1 MNNFYI
7 LNEVGHILF
16 SQNYKGEPLDKSV
29 IIGFSSS
36 LPNLCLSLLNDNVQQ
51 VNCNNSKLIFSFSN
65 KYIFLAHIEKI
76 VSSYVVSTVLIELV
90 YVLSLILGPS
100 EIWNENT
107 TFEGCQD
114 IIDLFCVHGLT
125 DPNILL
131 GSINQLPVSKE
142 GRLRLDKLFVY
153 LESVQSICSNACMLI
168 LDNAVVYSRFELEPT
183 RHVSFISFL
192 LLLFFNFF
200 FFLIIFGY

>member
-65 KYIFLAHIEKI
+65 KVSGSLTSFYFYFLFL
-76 VSSYVVSTVLIELV
+76 VNELF
-90 YVLSLILGPS
+90 
-100 EIWNENT
+100 T
-107 TFEGCQD
+107 T
-114 IIDLFCVHGLT
+114 DLL
-125 DPNILL
+125 
-131 GSINQLPVSKE
+131 
-142 GRLRLDKLFVY
+142 
-153 LESVQSICSNACMLI
+153 
-168 LDNAVVYSRFELEPT
+168 
-183 RHVSFISFL
+183 
-192 LLLFFNFF
+192 
-200 FFLIIFGY
+200 